1 MVVYSH
7 GFFAM
12 NTRFA
17 MVIPGMTK
25 NRGDEL
31 AQGAAQIVKKWEQ
44 CLSRFI
50 SGAELQVINA
60 LGSER
65 ELRVSDEMNRVLD
78 ICDHYNH
85 LTNGLFDPAVNQN
98 RSAWKDV
105 IRDRNKGSVFLAGPH
120 VILDMGGIGKG
131 IALEDVVLYFRQKGV
146 SDAFISFGESSI
158 AGMGKHP
165 HGDGWLVGT
174 PEGFL
179 LHDAF
184 MSVSGLQNLRKDE
197 GDNSGAHIYHPLKG
211 KLINLKRRVMVK
223 CASPV
228 EAEVL
233 STCAYMADEF
243 EFDLLKKQFPEAEW
257 KIRSHSDTGPDL
269 WRESPA

>member
-17 MVIPGMTK
+17 MVIPGMIRE
-25 NRGDEL
+25 RGDEL
-31 AQGAAQIVKKWEQ
+31 AMDAAQIVEKWEK

-50 SGAELQVINA
+50 SGAELHVINA
-60 LGSER
+60 LGAER
-65 ELRVSDEMNRVLD
+65 ELKVSEAMNRVLD
-78 ICDHYNH
+78 ICDLYNR

-98 RSAWKDV
+98 RSAWKNV
-105 IRDRNKGSVFLAGPH
+105 VRDKDKGTVFLAGPD
-120 VILDMGGIGKG
+120 VKLDMGGIGKG
-131 IALEDVVLYFRQKGV
+131 IALEDVVHQLRHEGV
-146 SDAFISFGESSI
+146 KDAFLSFGESSI

-179 LHDAF
+179 LQDEF
-184 MSVSGLQNLRKDE
+184 MSVSGLQDQHKPMGED
-197 GDNSGAHIYHPLKG
+197 SGAHIYHPIKG
-211 KLINLKRRVMVK
+211 KLIKVKRRVMVK

-233 STCAYMADEF
+233 STCAYMADEKEF
-243 EFDLLKKQFPEAEW
+243 ELLKKQFPDAEW
-257 KIRSHSDTGPDL
+257 KIRSHSDIGPGL
-269 WRESPA
+269 LRESPA